1 MMKEMAMFEESRN
14 LAGSRLED
22 GNRGSIMGVTEMN
35 RPNQVISQYDN
46 NNKVLS
52 AMDSVPSPA
61 KNPDGSILDICGEDI
76 RDDLDLQ

>member
-1 MMKEMAMFEESRN
+1 MMKEMAMYEESRQM
-14 LAGSRLED
+14 AGSRLED

-52 AMDSVPSPA
+52 AMDSVPSPT
-61 KNPDGSILDICGEDI
+61 KNADGSILDICAEDI
-76 RDDLDLQ
+76 RDDLDL

>member
-1 MMKEMAMFEESRN
+1 
-14 LAGSRLED
+14 
-22 GNRGSIMGVTEMN
+22 MGVTEMN
-35 RPNQVISQYDN
+35 RPNQVISQYEN

-52 AMDSVPSPA
+52 AMDSVPSPV